1 MRTKFNNIR
10 EVVDYYD
17 SISGKVYDVT
27 FMKDETRVVRP
38 IPAIPDVVEL
48 NRDME
53 HYVIKA
59 ASRRSEFFYDD
70 YQPLTFVHFSDVHAM
85 LELWNRVVGYVN
97 HYSDY
102 ISFALHTGD
111 YCGSNQGIFR
121 DLYSEGTAPKRPF
134 LNCIGNHDMLDEN
147 SKLAEKS
154 VTYEKIFPST
164 DGWDVTYADIE
175 YPMTYYKDFKGENI
189 RLIVL
194 DNFYDIEEQQKWLR
208 NTLDDARKKGLHVI
222 TAMHFATAYISER
235 VDTAFSTITDYESI
249 ASRKN
254 AKTPFEDI
262 LSDFVKSGGNFVCN
276 LAGDYHHDLFGY
288 TEGGVLNVVV
298 ESASDW
304 AMFTDGARTRG
315 TRLYDC
321 FNVVTVDTVLG
332 IIKLVRIGDNVDH
345 YLRSKRTLCYDYVN
359 KKVIASN

>member
-1 MRTKFNNIR
+1 MRKKLNNIS

-17 SISGKVYDVT
+17 SISGKIYDVT
-27 FMKDETRVVRP
+27 FMKDEDKVVRP
-38 IPAIPDVVEL
+38 IPEIPDIVDL

-53 HYVIKA
+53 NYVIKS

-85 LELWNRVVGYVN
+85 IELWNRVVEYVN
-97 HYSDY
+97 HYSDC

-111 YCGSNQGIFR
+111 YCGSDQGVFR
-121 DLYSEGTAPKRPF
+121 DFYKKGIERKRPF

-147 SKLAEKS
+147 SKLAPKS
-154 VTYEKIFPST
+154 LTYDKIFSSA
-164 DGWDVTYADIE
+164 DSWDVSFADIE
-175 YPMTYYKDFKGENI
+175 YSMTYYKDFKDENI
-189 RLIVL
+189 RLVVL
-194 DNFYDIEEQQKWLR
+194 DNFYDIEKQQEWLK
-208 NTLDDARKKGLHVI
+208 NTLDDAKKAGLHVI
-222 TAMHFATAYISER
+222 TAMHFSTAYISER
-235 VDTAFSTITDYESI
+235 VDTAFCSITDYERI
-249 ASRKN
+249 VSRKGE
-254 AKTPFEDI
+254 KTPFEDI
-262 LSDFVKSGGNFVCN
+262 ISDFIKSGGNYVCN

-288 TEGGVLNVVV
+288 TDGGVLNVVV

-345 YLRSKRTLCYDYVN
+345 YLRSKRTLCYDYIN